1 MDFATHGATQQRSM
15 DLTIVPPQLPYIDTA
30 VDVDSPGD
38 FDSDDSL
45 SQKNRREPPSP
56 DQWRAIRPIFEDLY
70 INQGM
75 RLQDVQRQLLQQ
87 HQFYATYAAPFPA
100 RYFFANHY

>member
-1 MDFATHGATQQRSM
+1 M
-15 DLTIVPPQLPYIDTA
+15 DLTGHGPTYQPIMDLTVVPPQVPYIDTA

-45 SQKNRREPPSP
+45 SQKNKREPPSP
-56 DQWRAIRPIFEDLY
+56 EQWRAIRPVFEDLY

-87 HQFYATYAAPFPA
+87 YQFYAT
-100 RYFFANHY
+100 